1 MALALTMCCGVKIPL
16 LLQYL
21 INANIAI
28 FIGEDLLAL
37 VDIESRPFRV
47 RNSINKE
54 ACSAVV
60 SSSFKEDASSD
71 TKRYSFFR
79 PILNTIFQWF
89 SIPLLQVF
97 IIAIQSGDISIK
109 PRKFSFNQM
118 IIFSVKGLQEATNYE
133 RVMIISFLHGNIY
146 Q

>member
-1 MALALTMCCGVKIPL
+1 MGKEISHFIIHFLIFYVLTMIEDIVERFYRNFFSYMAIIGKKSINGIGTNEICCGAKIPL

-60 SSSFKEDASSD
+60 SSSFTEDDSSD

-79 PILNTIFQWF
+79 PILVPF
-89 SIPLLQVF
+89 
-97 IIAIQSGDISIK
+97 
-109 PRKFSFNQM
+109 FN
-118 IIFSVKGLQEATNYE
+118 G
-133 RVMIISFLHGNIY
+133 FLFLCSRY
-146 Q
+146 S

>member
-1 MALALTMCCGVKIPL
+1 MPF

-28 FIGEDLLAL
+28 FNGEDLLAL
-37 VDIESRPFRV
+37 VDIEFRPFRV

-71 TKRYSFFR
+71 TKG
-79 PILNTIFQWF
+79 ILFSADSDTIIQWF

-118 IIFSVKGLQEATNYE
+118 IVYSVKGLQVST
-133 RVMIISFLHGNIY
+133 
-146 Q
+146 